1 MLIQGAGALGF
12 YAAGMTRHYGCHR
25 IMVSGILDYLLE
37 FIKAF
42 GATDIL
48 NLKGM
53 PAEDVRQAVR
63 DLTGRF
69 AVTHSD

>member
-42 GATDIL
+42 GATEI
-48 NLKGM
+48 
-53 PAEDVRQAVR
+53 
-63 DLTGRF
+63 
-69 AVTHSD
+69 